1 MNALRLLLVCCA
13 LWAAQAMGQD
23 AQRTA
28 DAERELGAVQK
39 RIRALG
45 EEITETRGKQ
55 DAVLGELNKVEQRI
69 AVTQTELR
77 RLADARD
84 AQQKQVDATRVEREK
99 AAAALKAQQA
109 LLGKQMRAA
118 FLMGDRAHTR
128 MLMQQDD
135 AQRVSR
141 LMTYFER
148 LNLARSEQ
156 IAVIDAQTRSLRELE
171 ARYLDEQQRLDQLSI
186 EQRQVLDGLEVTRE
200 SRNQVITQLE
210 SQIRDRGT
218 ALKQLQRDERD
229 LQALLESLRDLLSDI
244 PLNLGNDPPFA
255 QLRGRLPPPVKGR
268 VLAGFGQ
275 NKGGTQIKWKGQWI
289 AAPAGTAIRAVAPGR
304 VAFVGWL
311 NRYGLMV
318 ILEHQ
323 GDHYTLYGHQDA
335 ADVRLGEWVQTGATL
350 GRAGTSG
357 GHRQSGVYFEIR
369 NGRTAVDP
377 VRWLQR

>member
-200 SRNQVITQLE
+200 SRNRVITQLE

-218 ALKQLQRDERD
+218 ALKQLERDERD

>member
-1 MNALRLLLVCCA
+1 MNALRLLLLCCA
-13 LWAAQAMGQD
+13 LWSAHAVGQD

-28 DAERELGAVQK
+28 EAERELGDVQK

-55 DAVLGELNKVEQRI
+55 DVVLGELNKLEQRI
-69 AVTQTELR
+69 AGTQKELR
-77 RLADARD
+77 RLAEASA
-84 AQQKQVDATRVEREK
+84 AQQKQVDATRIEREK

-109 LLGKQMRAA
+109 LLGQQMRAA
-118 FLMGDRAHTR
+118 FLMGDGAHTR

-156 IAVIDAQTRSLRELE
+156 IAAIDAQAKSLQEIE
-171 ARYLDEQQRLDQLSI
+171 ARYLEEQQHLDQLSA
-186 EQRQVLDGLEVTRE
+186 EQQRVLDELEISRE
-200 SRNQVITQLE
+200 ARGTVIAKLE
-210 SQIRDRGT
+210 AKIRDGGT

-229 LQALLESLRDLLSDI
+229 LQALLDSLSNLLADI
-244 PLNLGNDPPFA
+244 PLNLGNDKPFA
-255 QLRGRLPPPVKGR
+255 QQKGRLPPPIKGR

-275 NKGGTQIKWKGQWI
+275 SKSGTQLKWKGQWI
-289 AAPAGTAIRAVAPGR
+289 AAPTGTAIRAVAPGR

-318 ILEHQ
+318 ILEHE
-323 GDHYTLYGHQDA
+323 GNYYTLYGHQDA
-335 ADVRLGEWVQTGATL
+335 ADVRLGQWVQSGAAL

-369 NGRTAVDP
+369 KGRNAVDP
-377 VRWLQR
+377 VGWLQR

>member
-1 MNALRLLLVCCA
+1 
-13 LWAAQAMGQD
+13 MGQD

-69 AVTQTELR
+69 AVTQTKLR

-156 IAVIDAQTRSLRELE
+156 IAVIDAQTRSLHELE

-218 ALKQLQRDERD
+218 ALKQLERDERD

-244 PLNLGNDPPFA
+244 PLNLGNDQPLCATARPPA
-255 QLRGRLPPPVKGR
+255 AAGQGARAGRLRAEQGRHPDQVERPVDCRTGR
-268 VLAGFGQ
+268 HRHSRRGA
-275 NKGGTQIKWKGQWI
+275 
-289 AAPAGTAIRAVAPGR
+289 RPGR
-304 VAFVGWL
+304 LCRLVEPLWPD
-311 NRYGLMV
+311 
-318 ILEHQ
+318 
-323 GDHYTLYGHQDA
+323 GD
-335 ADVRLGEWVQTGATL
+335 
-350 GRAGTSG
+350 S
-357 GHRQSGVYFEIR
+357 
-369 NGRTAVDP
+369 
-377 VRWLQR
+377 

>member
-1 MNALRLLLVCCA
+1 
-13 LWAAQAMGQD
+13 MGQD

-84 AQQKQVDATRVEREK
+84 AQQKQVDATRVEREQ

-156 IAVIDAQTRSLRELE
+156 IAVIDAQTRSLREIE

-218 ALKQLQRDERD
+218 ALKQLERDERD